1 MISYLCDI
9 KSKLKRQADSTAKLA
24 QNLAE
29 LEAQRDGLREDLEI
43 ERTALAAAERKYKE
57 LLQTSKD
64 EKETALAV
72 ERSLRE
78 HYEDIAKRFG
88 VLEK

>member
-9 KSKLKRQADSTAKLA
+9 KSKLKKQTEAHGKLA
-24 QNLAE
+24 ETLADME
-29 LEAQRDGLREDLEI
+29 SQRDTLRSQL
-43 ERTALAAAERKYKE
+43 TAEQEAADAAERQYRE
-57 LLQTSKD
+57 LLQTSRD

-72 ERSLRE
+72 EKSLRS

-88 VLEK
+88 VVEE

>member
-9 KSKLKRQADSTAKLA
+9 KSKLKKQTETYTKLA
-24 QNLAE
+24 EEKAE
-29 LEAQRDGLREDLEI
+29 LESQQETLRSQ
-43 ERTALAAAERKYKE
+43 LAAEQEAHDESDRRYRE
-57 LLQTSKD
+57 LLQTSRD

-72 ERSLRE
+72 ERSLRS

-88 VLEK
+88 RLEA